1 MPGQTDAPAG
11 PPDAYSLANFGEIM
25 FPCLEAIS
33 AESVIEVGAYRGDFT
48 RELLAW
54 AERAGA
60 EVTAIEPEP
69 PPQLLELAEGHPELK
84 LVREESHRALATIPL
99 ADAVIIDGDHNYY
112 TLSEELRLIEE
123 RAGEGNLPLLL
134 FHDVCWPHARRDTYY
149 APERIPEERRQP
161 LARDATIAPGE
172 PGLADAGLEYPWA
185 AEREGGPANGVL
197 TAIEDF
203 IAGKDELR
211 LAVVPTFFGLGIL
224 WSERA
229 PWADRVAGIVDP
241 WDSSPMLRRLEA
253 DRVDHIVDRVRLR
266 RQERLLRSLLDS
278 RAFAGIA
285 RKIRRRRRLKQSNLG
300 KEGTKPPALPTAGS
314 DSVSDPAARSPTP
327 SA

>member
-1 MPGQTDAPAG
+1 MPGETDAPAG

-54 AERAGA
+54 AKDAGA

-69 PPQLLELAEGHPELK
+69 PPQLLELAERHPELK
-84 LVREESHRALATIPL
+84 LVREESHEALASIPL
-99 ADAVIIDGDHNYY
+99 ADVVVIDGDHNYY
-112 TLSEELRLIEE
+112 TLSEELRLIEQT
-123 RAGEGNLPLLL
+123 AGEGSLPLLL

-149 APERIPEERRQP
+149 APERIPGEHRQP

-172 PGLADAGLEYPWA
+172 PGLAEAGLEYPWA

-203 IAGKDELR
+203 ISGRGHLR

-229 PWADRVAGIVDP
+229 PWADRVAVIVEP
-241 WDSSPMLRRLEA
+241 WDSSPMLQRLEA
-253 DRVDHIVDRVRLR
+253 DRVAHIVDQVRLR
-266 RQERLLRSLLDS
+266 RQEQLLRSLLDS
-278 RAFAGIA
+278 RAFALAERISRLRQRGA
-285 RKIRRRRRLKQSNLG
+285 PVFSREQVRRVLG
-300 KEGTKPPALPTAGS
+300 L
-314 DSVSDPAARSPTP
+314 
-327 SA
+327 

>member
-1 MPGQTDAPAG
+1 MAGETDAPAG
-11 PPDAYSLANFGEIM
+11 APDAYSLANFGEIM

-33 AESVIEVGAYRGDFT
+33 AQSVIEVGAYRGDFT

-54 AERAGA
+54 AKGAGA
-60 EVTAIEPEP
+60 GVTAIEPEP
-69 PPQLLELAEGHPELK
+69 PEQLLELAERHPGLE
-84 LVREESHRALATIPL
+84 LVREESHEALARIPL

-123 RAGEGNLPLLL
+123 RAGEGSLPLLL

-149 APERIPEERRQP
+149 APERIPEEHRQP

-172 PGLADAGLEYPWA
+172 PGLAGAGLEYRWA

-203 IAGKDELR
+203 IAGKDDLR
-211 LAVVPTFFGLGIL
+211 LAVVPTFFGLGAL

-229 PWADRVAGIVDP
+229 PWADRVARIVEP
-241 WDSSPMLRRLEA
+241 WDSSPMLQRLEA
-253 DRVDHIVDRVRLR
+253 DRVAHIVDRVRLR
-266 RQERLLRSLLDS
+266 RQEQLLRSLLDS
-278 RAFAGIA
+278 RAFALAERLSRLRQRGA
-285 RKIRRRRRLKQSNLG
+285 PVFSREQVRRVLG
-300 KEGTKPPALPTAGS
+300 L
-314 DSVSDPAARSPTP
+314 
-327 SA
+327 